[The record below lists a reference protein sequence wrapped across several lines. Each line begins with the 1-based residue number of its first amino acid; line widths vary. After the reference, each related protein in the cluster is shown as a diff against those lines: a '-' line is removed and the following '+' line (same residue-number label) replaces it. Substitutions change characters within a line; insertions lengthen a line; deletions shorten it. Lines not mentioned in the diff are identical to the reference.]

1 MRTPLLLAAMATM
14 FISACSKPD
23 NSTSD
28 TPPPFVKTVTVQSD
42 SGAMLGLSG
51 TVRARVE
58 SPLSFQVGGRIAQ
71 RLVDSGQLV
80 RAGQVLFALD
90 TRDLQQQVN
99 ASEADVAAAEA
110 SLATANADLTRSQ
123 QLFDRGLASEQALER
138 AQLVLQEAQARRDA
152 SNARLAQ
159 ARNAFEYGKLA
170 SPSDGVLIDVRGE
183 NGQVVAP
190 GQAVA
195 VLAQAGQREVELN
208 FPEHEVPPQSGVVL
222 LNDGSTIALTL
233 REVAGSADSQTRTV
247 RARYRI
253 TENAERLVLGSVVR
267 TRFHAA
273 EHETVEF
280 SVPIAALDDRGHGP
294 RVWRLDF
301 QRVNPVAVD
310 VIAISNDRARIRG
323 PLTTDDRIVSLGT
336 HLLIDDMLVRELAR

>member
-1 MRTPLLLAAMATM
+1 MRTPMLAVVFAALWL
-14 FISACSKPD
+14 SACS
-23 NSTSD
+23 SSQD
-28 TPPPFVKTVTVQSD
+28 TEQSKLPPFVKTVTVQSD

-58 SPLSFQVGGRIAQ
+58 SPLSFQVAGRIAQ
-71 RLVDSGQLV
+71 RFVDSGQQV
-80 RAGQVLFALD
+80 KAGQVLFALD

-110 SLATANADLTRSQ
+110 SLATASADLVRSQ

-138 AQLVLQEAQARRDA
+138 AQLVLQEAQARRNA
-152 SNARLAQ
+152 SKARLAQ

-170 SPSDGVLIDVRGE
+170 SPSDGILIDVRGE

-195 VLAQAGQREVELN
+195 ILAQSGQREVELN
-208 FPEHEVPPQSGVVL
+208 FPEHEVPPQTGVVL
-222 LNDGSTIALTL
+222 LNDGSTITLTL
-233 REVAGSADSQTRTV
+233 REVAGSADAQTRTV
-247 RARYRI
+247 RTRYRI

-267 TRFHAA
+267 TRFHA
-273 EHETVEF
+273 TDNTDIEF

-294 RVWRLDF
+294 RVWRYDDG
-301 QRVNPVAVD
+301 QVNPITID
-310 VIAISNDRARIRG
+310 VIAISNDSARIRG
-323 PLTTDDRIVSLGT
+323 PLTTNDRIVSLGT
-336 HLLIDDMLVRELAR
+336 HLLLDGMAVRELAR